1 MQLNQLLL
9 AELEREAASTRKLL
23 ALVPADQLGWKPHEK
38 SFTIGR
44 LASHVAELPH
54 WVNRA
59 LNSDEFDMLANK
71 YAAPVYETNEELA
84 ELFESKLAAA
94 KESLASATNE
104 EMEEM
109 WVFRRGDFVISKDT
123 KYNTIRSWM
132 FNHQIHHRGQLTV
145 YLRLL
150 DIPIPGMYGPSADDV
165 IAREK
170 AAQLGAD
177 KV

>member
-9 AELEREAASTRKLL
+9 AELEKEAVSTRKLL
-23 ALVPADQLGWKPHEK
+23 SLIPSDNLGWKPHER
-38 SFTIGR
+38 SMTIGR

-59 LNSDEFDMLANK
+59 LDSNEFDMAANK
-71 YAAPVYETNEELA
+71 YAAPSFETNEELVA
-84 ELFESKLAAA
+84 FFESKLAVA
-94 KESLASATNE
+94 KEALANTTNE
-104 EMEEM
+104 TLEEM
-109 WVFRRGDFVISKDT
+109 WTFRRGDYVISHDT
-123 KYNTIRSWM
+123 KYNTVRSWM

-145 YLRLL
+145 YLRML
-150 DIPIPGMYGPSADDV
+150 DIAIPGMYGPSADDI

-170 AAQLGAD
+170 AAALSAD